1 MHVGDVKQVIN
12 YRPSY
17 RDKVQPQK
25 KTKKKTKTKPGI
37 LLKNS

>member
-25 KTKKKTKTKPGI
+25 KQKKKQKQNQGFY
-37 LLKNS
+37 

>member
-17 RDKVQPQK
+17 RDKVQAQK
-25 KTKKKTKTKPGI
+25 KQKKNKNKTRDFIKE
-37 LLKNS
+37 

>member
-25 KTKKKTKTKPGI
+25 KQKKNKNKTRDFIKE
-37 LLKNS
+37 